1 MSEDI
6 IRVIRIIQ
14 YEGPRSKVEK
24 QVANSLHGG
33 PKDYGNGVKIIAVTL
48 GEWPDIIGRDEEV
61 ARLRRALQQIA
72 DDPCLDPE
80 GNAGIAQ
87 AALVGSHK

>member
-6 IRVIRIIQ
+6 VRVIRIIQ

-33 PKDYGNGVKIIAVTL
+33 PKDWGSGVKITVATI
-48 GEWPDIIGRDEEV
+48 GEWPEILNRAAEREE
-61 ARLRRALQQIA
+61 
-72 DDPCLDPE
+72 
-80 GNAGIAQ
+80 AG
-87 AALVGSHK
+87 V